1 MIRKMARRV
10 KKQLPEKKKRK
21 GLRLDRE
28 TILIVVLFFAVLLF
42 FVFIQTHRVDGES
55 MEPTLSQNDRYI
67 ILKTKTISRY
77 DIVTFSEKKAENPEE
92 YVKRVL
98 GIPGDRLWTTET
110 NLFIRPKEAGEID
123 LSKEAVGTWDSTLS
137 VKVSSEVI
145 QKLEGM
151 TEIPEGY
158 FFVLGDNRQ
167 VSRDS
172 RAMGLISMKE
182 IEGKA
187 IYRYFPFN
195 RLGFLN

>member
-1 MIRKMARRV
+1 M

>member
-1 MIRKMARRV
+1 MARRV

>member
-145 QKLEGM
+145 RKLEGM